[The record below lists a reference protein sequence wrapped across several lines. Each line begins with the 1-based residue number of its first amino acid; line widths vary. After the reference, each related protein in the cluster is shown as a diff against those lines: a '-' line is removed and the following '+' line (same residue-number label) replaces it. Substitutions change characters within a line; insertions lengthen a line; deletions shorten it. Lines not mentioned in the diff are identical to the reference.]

1 MQKIRL
7 TLLSHG
13 AGCACKLPAGEL
25 AQVLRDLP
33 AVHDPDVLAG
43 HEGNE
48 DAAAVRLA
56 PGLAVVQSVDFF
68 TPVVDDPATFG
79 RIAAANA
86 LSDLYAMGARPV
98 FALALAAWPR
108 SLDLGL
114 LAEIVQGG
122 AAKAAEA
129 GCAIVGGHTIDDPE
143 PKYGLA
149 VTGVADPDA
158 LWRNKG
164 GRAGDALVLTKRLG
178 TGVVATAI
186 KADAAPGQAVD
197 AALESMQRLNA
208 DAAEAVRV
216 AGPHAV
222 TDVTGFGLVGHAHE
236 LAAASGLQVR
246 LNHAALPWLT
256 GARELAEAGHIS
268 GGTRRNLGDAE
279 AYATFDPG
287 LAELDRLLGC
297 DAQTS
302 GGLLVAVAPE
312 RLQILI
318 DGLIARDVSAA
329 AVVGELQEGPSGSV
343 LVQ

>member
-1 MQKIRL
+1 MEPIRL

-33 AVHDPDVLAG
+33 AVHDPDILAG
-43 HEGNE
+43 HDGNE
-48 DAAAVRLA
+48 DAAAVRVA
-56 PGLAVVQSVDFF
+56 PGVALVQSVDFF
-68 TPVVDDPATFG
+68 TPVVDDPGTFG

-114 LAEIVQGG
+114 LSQIVQGG

-149 VTGVADPDA
+149 VSGVADPDA

-164 GRAGDALVLTKRLG
+164 GRAGDVLVLTKRLG

-186 KADAAPGQAVD
+186 KADGAPPDAVED
-197 AALESMQRLNA
+197 ALASMQRLNA
-208 DAAEAVRV
+208 DAAEAVRD
-216 AGPHAV
+216 AGPHA
-222 TDVTGFGLVGHAHE
+222 
-236 LAAASGLQVR
+236 
-246 LNHAALPWLT
+246 
-256 GARELAEAGHIS
+256 
-268 GGTRRNLGDAE
+268 
-279 AYATFDPG
+279 
-287 LAELDRLLGC
+287 
-297 DAQTS
+297 
-302 GGLLVAVAPE
+302 
-312 RLQILI
+312 
-318 DGLIARDVSAA
+318 
-329 AVVGELQEGPSGSV
+329 
-343 LVQ
+343 